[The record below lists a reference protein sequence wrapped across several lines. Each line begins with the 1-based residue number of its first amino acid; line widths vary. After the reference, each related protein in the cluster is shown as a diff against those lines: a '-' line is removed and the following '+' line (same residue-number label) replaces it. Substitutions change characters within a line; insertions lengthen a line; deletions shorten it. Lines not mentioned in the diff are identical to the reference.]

1 MPHSRTVSLP
11 AEGQMTHKTLTSLCV
26 CMHVCIYTYICI
38 CVFMY
43 VHVCIYT
50 CVCICVCEYMCMYI
64 CICEYVYMYMC
75 AHLCVNMWRLEVNT
89 EYFPQ
94 SLSISFF

>member
-1 MPHSRTVSLP
+1 
-11 AEGQMTHKTLTSLCV
+11 
-26 CMHVCIYTYICI
+26 
-38 CVFMY
+38 MY

-50 CVCICVCEYMCMYI
+50 CVCICVREYMCMYI
-64 CICEYVYMYMC
+64 CICEDVYMYMC

-89 EYFPQ
+89 KYFPQ